1 MANFQI
7 SAWLRRQKAG
17 ALTPVLVAVI
27 ALLAL
32 PAADFVSAQGRMD
45 DDSFYK
51 LVACG
56 AKPGGACREPLVR
69 WAPSDAADLTIGIT
83 EVKTG
88 FPETK
93 RPLAEEALSAAV
105 AEVNAAGAAVQMRE
119 VGAEDDPHITVH
131 LWDQDEGEPIKGSDL
146 SNMNGIVM
154 GQGYVHIWWDGRRNL
169 TRGVILISRD
179 IAPGD
184 LKSIML
190 EEVTQSLGLLTDIN
204 NPWYDT
210 RSIFAETSNYLTAL
224 QRQDKMVLQRHYP
237 LEN

>member
-7 SAWLRRQKAG
+7 SAWLRRAKTG
-17 ALTPVLVAVI
+17 ALIPILVAVI

-56 AKPGGACREPLVR
+56 AKPGGACREPIVR
-69 WAPSDAADLTIGIT
+69 WAPRDAADLTIGIT
-83 EVKTG
+83 EVRTG
-88 FPETK
+88 FPEMK
-93 RPLAEEALSAAV
+93 RPLAEDALRNAV
-105 AEVNAAGAAVQMRE
+105 DEINGAGAAVQMRE
-119 VGAEDDPHITVH
+119 VSAEDDPHITVH
-131 LWDQDEGEPIKGSDL
+131 LWDQDEGEPIIGSDL
-146 SNMNGIVM
+146 SNMNGIEL
-154 GQGYVHIWWDGRRNL
+154 GQGFVHLWWDGRRNL

-179 IAPGD
+179 VSPDG

-210 RSIFAETSNYLTAL
+210 RSIFSETSNYLTAL